1 MGSKYTHWCVTEK
14 GDIYVLDCKDGSREQ
29 GRGYEQVF
37 APLEHIL
44 YEHPEVPELSMRAVR
59 LLGFSL

>member
-1 MGSKYTHWCVTEK
+1 MASKYTHWCVTEK
-14 GDIYVLDCKDGSREQ
+14 GDIYVLDCK

-44 YEHPEVPELSMRAVR
+44 YEHPEIPELSMRAVR
-59 LLGFSL
+59 LLGFPL